1 MSRSKAR
8 VAVCCGGPSSE
19 REISLLSGRSVL
31 AALREAGHVA
41 IGVEIGRDGRFTF
54 DGGPAVELER
64 ALPLLR
70 SSADVVFPALHG
82 AFGEDGT
89 FQGLLEC
96 AGLRYVGS
104 GVAAAALAMDK
115 DLTRRIAQSYG
126 IRLAPGVAA
135 RNVRDAQAAA
145 RVVDGAARLEFPAF
159 VKPSRS
165 GSSVGVTRVADAAAL
180 ERAVAAALEH
190 DDCIVV
196 EQGIAGIEVSCP
208 VIGDAGAGARALPV
222 VEIVPKAHEF
232 FDYQAKYTAG
242 HSDEI
247 CPARIDAAATRA
259 VQHASLLLHDAF
271 CCRSMSRSDFIVP
284 AHGDPVFLELN
295 ILPGMTPLSLL
306 PKSAA
311 TAGMSYPEL
320 CSQLAQGAYERPW
333 RSQFA
338 VPAANG

>member
-1 MSRSKAR
+1 MSGSKAR
-8 VAVCCGGPSSE
+8 VAVCSGGPSSE

-41 IGVEIGRDGRFTF
+41 IGVEIGRDGRFAF
-54 DGGPAVELER
+54 DGGATVELER

-126 IRLAPGVAA
+126 VTLAPGVAA
-135 RNVRDAQAAA
+135 RNVHGAQA
-145 RVVDGAARLEFPAF
+145 VARLVDEASRLTFPLF

-165 GSSVGVTRVADAAAL
+165 GSSVGVTRVGDAAAL
-180 ERAVAAALEH
+180 ARAIAAALEH
-190 DDCIVV
+190 DDCLVI

-208 VIGDAGAGARALPV
+208 VLGDAGVDARALPV
-222 VEIVPKAHEF
+222 VEIVPKAHDF

-259 VQHASLLLHDAF
+259 IQQASLMLHDAF

-295 ILPGMTPLSLL
+295 VLPGMTPLSLL

-311 TAGMSYPEL
+311 TAGLTYPEL
-320 CSQLAQGAYERPW
+320 CSHLAQGAHARQW
-333 RSQFA
+333 RSPFA
-338 VPAANG
+338 APSATG